1 MDLYRKDESL
11 DEFIQGIQLY
21 FNKLLSTS
29 LLYRMERKQYDEIC
43 IDKEPSSVYG
53 VEHLLRLFGNTNEY
67 ID

>member
-1 MDLYRKDESL
+1 
-11 DEFIQGIQLY
+11 
-21 FNKLLSTS
+21 
-29 LLYRMERKQYDEIC
+29 MERKQYDEIC